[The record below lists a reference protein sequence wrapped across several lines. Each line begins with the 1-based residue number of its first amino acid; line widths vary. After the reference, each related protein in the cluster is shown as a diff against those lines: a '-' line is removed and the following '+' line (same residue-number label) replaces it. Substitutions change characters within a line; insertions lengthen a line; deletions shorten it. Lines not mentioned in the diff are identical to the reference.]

1 MLPIGMFTD
10 VSAGALDSA
19 AGVVPFSGAKEVA
32 GAFRSFL
39 AEGEGASS
47 SDTASLASSLEGR
60 PAPADGQSAGVV
72 GGKPFGE
79 QALGSGLSA
88 LLGEGEAPVAGE
100 IDTTVVPEGVDLNEE
115 ESADIAP
122 EDFVFSADVP
132 QVDEEHLQGQPAAAL
147 GGAVVPSSV
156 SVALVGDASDGR
168 GVGQAGAD
176 AAGAGALGTNQ
187 SASGDAGAERPG
199 SASSAGQ
206 VSTSTSG
213 DAGKGSSLPAQAERV
228 AVSPDGQLV
237 NGREGRVDST
247 SSETVL
253 KDQIA
258 RQGNESMQFEAG
270 NGSLPSEESASDVP
284 AAARASASAASAAAG
299 DEPLSA
305 VKSAEIQTAKGTA
318 APSIADE
325 ADFSIAA
332 RALASAA
339 SAAAGNEPLSA
350 GKPAELQTAAAVA
363 TEPVARRWKTD
374 LPEISRASIA
384 SQAVAGAVSAQ
395 SQPASSA
402 AASDPFIVPGALVE
416 DGALSEVDLRASGEV
431 SRAAGQAT
439 PNVNETIAAGSD
451 APKAKGAEA
460 GVAGNSSASASA
472 SDGMAQGLDVGA
484 AIDESGRDLSARPQV
499 GETRADSATRANGA
513 PPPAGNTP
521 ESGASGATAQSSAA
535 LAAAAAGTLG
545 LEQEAGGD
553 EELDLAFD
561 VKSFAKGELTGST
574 RADSA
579 QATSRMTNNP
589 VAAQVAGAIARNLQD
604 GHTRFQMRFDPPE
617 LGRVDVNM
625 KMAADG
631 SVQAHLIVE
640 RPETLDMFM
649 RDQRSLERAL
659 EAAGLNTDSES
670 LQFSLK
676 QEGEQGFA
684 SSQGDEGGFPEGRG
698 DNEEAASAEDAAT
711 EQVTQIYLANNTSGL
726 DIRI

>member
-39 AEGEGASS
+39 AEGEGNASPE
-47 SDTASLASSLEGR
+47 TASLASSLEGR

-72 GGKPFGE
+72 GGKSFGE
-79 QALGSGLSA
+79 QALGPELSA
-88 LLGEGEAPVAGE
+88 LLGEGDAPVAGE
-100 IDTTVVPEGVDLNEE
+100 IDSAAVPEDVALNEE
-115 ESADIAP
+115 ERADIAP
-122 EDFVFSADVP
+122 EDPVFSADVP
-132 QVDEEHLQGQPAAAL
+132 RVGEELLQGPPAAAL

-156 SVALVGDASDGR
+156 SVARSGDAADGR
-168 GVGQAGAD
+168 RVGLVGAD

-187 SASGDAGAERPG
+187 SASGDAGAQRPG
-199 SASSAGQ
+199 LASSAGQ

-213 DAGKGSSLPAQAERV
+213 DSGKGSSLPAQAERV
-228 AVSPDGQLV
+228 AVSPDGRLV
-237 NGREGRVDST
+237 NEREGRVDSV
-247 SSETVL
+247 SSATAL

-258 RQGNESMQFEAG
+258 RQGNGSTRFEAG
-270 NGSLPSEESASDVP
+270 NGSLSSAEGKSDVP

-299 DEPLSA
+299 D
-305 VKSAEIQTAKGTA
+305 
-318 APSIADE
+318 
-325 ADFSIAA
+325 
-332 RALASAA
+332 
-339 SAAAGNEPLSA
+339 EPLSA

-374 LPEISRASIA
+374 LPEISRASKA
-384 SQAVAGAVSAQ
+384 SQAVAGAVSP
-395 SQPASSA
+395 QPKSASSA
-402 AASDPFIVPGALVE
+402 AASDPVIVPAALVE
-416 DGALSEVDLRASGEV
+416 DGALAEVDLRASGEV
-431 SRAAGQAT
+431 SKAAGQTNA
-439 PNVNETIAAGSD
+439 NVNEMIAAGSP
-451 APKAKGAEA
+451 APKALGAETA
-460 GVAGNSSASASA
+460 VAGNGSASASA
-472 SDGMAQGLDVGA
+472 SDEMAQVFDVEAGF
-484 AIDESGRDLSARPQV
+484 DESGRDLSARQQV

-521 ESGASGATAQSSAA
+521 ESGVSGATAQSSAA
-535 LAAAAAGTLG
+535 LATAAAGTLG

-659 EAAGLNTDSES
+659 EAAGLNADSES

-684 SSQGDEGGFPEGRG
+684 SSQGDDGGFPEGRG
-698 DNEEAASAEDAAT
+698 DNEEAATAEDAAT

>member
-47 SDTASLASSLEGR
+47 SETASLASSLEGR

-79 QALGSGLSA
+79 QALGAELSA
-88 LLGEGEAPVAGE
+88 LLSEGDAPVAGE
-100 IDTTVVPEGVDLNEE
+100 IDSAAVPEDAAPNEE

-122 EDFVFSADVP
+122 EDLVVSPDVP
-132 QVDEEHLQGQPAAAL
+132 QVGEEYLQGPPGPAL

-156 SVALVGDASDGR
+156 SVARSGDAADGR
-168 GVGQAGAD
+168 RVGLVGAD

-187 SASGDAGAERPG
+187 SASGDADAERPG
-199 SASSAGQ
+199 LAASTDQ
-206 VSTSTSG
+206 VSAVAS
-213 DAGKGSSLPAQAERV
+213 DEAGKGSSLPAQAEAERV
-228 AVSPDGQLV
+228 ADASDDRPV
-237 NGREGRVDST
+237 NGREGRADSA
-247 SSETVL
+247 SSATAL

-258 RQGNESMQFEAG
+258 RQGNENMRLEAG

-284 AAARASASAASAAAG
+284 AAARALASAASAAAG

-305 VKSAEIQTAKGTA
+305 
-318 APSIADE
+318 
-325 ADFSIAA
+325 
-332 RALASAA
+332 
-339 SAAAGNEPLSA
+339 
-350 GKPAELQTAAAVA
+350 GKPAELQMAAAVA

-374 LPEISRASIA
+374 LPEISRASTS

-431 SRAAGQAT
+431 SRAAGHAT
-439 PNVNETIAAGSD
+439 PNVNETIAAGSA
-451 APKAKGAEA
+451 APKAMGAEA

-676 QEGEQGFA
+676 QDSEQGFA
-684 SSQGDEGGFPEGRG
+684 SSQGDDGGFPEGRG
-698 DNEEAASAEDAAT
+698 DNEEAATAEDAAT
-711 EQVTQIYLANNTSGL
+711 EQLTQIYLANNTSGL

>member
-10 VSAGALDSA
+10 VSASALESA

-39 AEGEGASS
+39 AEGEGTSS
-47 SDTASLASSLEGR
+47 PETASLASSLEGR
-60 PAPADGQSAGVV
+60 LTPADGQSVGVV

-79 QALGSGLSA
+79 QALGAELSA
-88 LLGEGEAPVAGE
+88 LLGEGEAPVGGE
-100 IDTTVVPEGVDLNEE
+100 IDSAVVPEDAAPNEE

-122 EDFVFSADVP
+122 EDLVVSPDVP
-132 QVDEEHLQGQPAAAL
+132 QVGEEHLQGPPAAAL
-147 GGAVVPSSV
+147 GGAVVPSRV
-156 SVALVGDASDGR
+156 SVARPGDASDGR
-168 GVGQAGAD
+168 GVGPAGAD
-176 AAGAGALGTNQ
+176 AAGAGAGAGALGADQ

-199 SASSAGQ
+199 LASSAGQ
-206 VSTSTSG
+206 VGAGAPG
-213 DAGKGSSLPAQAERV
+213 DAGKGSSLPAQAQAARV

-247 SSETVL
+247 FSATAL
-253 KDQIA
+253 KDQTA
-258 RQGNESMQFEAG
+258 RQGNESMRFEAG
-270 NGSLPSEESASDVP
+270 NGSLRSAESESDVP
-284 AAARASASAASAAAG
+284 AAARALATAASAAAG

-305 VKSAEIQTAKGTA
+305 G
-318 APSIADE
+318 
-325 ADFSIAA
+325 
-332 RALASAA
+332 R
-339 SAAAGNEPLSA
+339 
-350 GKPAELQTAAAVA
+350 PAELQAAAAVA

-374 LPEISRASIA
+374 LPEIARASTA
-384 SQAVAGAVSAQ
+384 PQPKSA
-395 SQPASSA
+395 PSA
-402 AASDPFIVPGALVE
+402 AASDPVIVPGALVE
-416 DGALSEVDLRASGEV
+416 DGALAEVDLRASGEA
-431 SRAAGQAT
+431 SKAAGQT
-439 PNVNETIAAGSD
+439 NPNVNETIAAGSP
-451 APKAKGAEA
+451 APKAMGAEA
-460 GVAGNSSASASA
+460 RVAGNGSASASA
-472 SDGMAQGLDVGA
+472 SDEMAQGLEVEA
-484 AIDESGRDLSARPQV
+484 AIDESGRDLSGRPQV
-499 GETRADSATRANGA
+499 GEARADSATRANGA

-535 LAAAAAGTLG
+535 FAAAAAGTLG

>member
-39 AEGEGASS
+39 AEGEGNASPE
-47 SDTASLASSLEGR
+47 TASLASSLEGR
-60 PAPADGQSAGVV
+60 SAPADGQSAGVV

-79 QALGSGLSA
+79 QALGAELSA

-100 IDTTVVPEGVDLNEE
+100 IDSIAVPEDVALNEE
-115 ESADIAP
+115 ERADIAP
-122 EDFVFSADVP
+122 DDLVFSADVH
-132 QVDEEHLQGQPAAAL
+132 QVGEEHLQGPLGAAL

-156 SVALVGDASDGR
+156 SVARRGNVSDGR
-168 GVGQAGAD
+168 GVGQAGVD
-176 AAGAGALGTNQ
+176 ATGAGALGTNQ

-199 SASSAGQ
+199 LASSAGQ
-206 VSTSTSG
+206 VSTSTSD
-213 DAGKGSSLPAQAERV
+213 DAGKGSSLPAQAEAERV
-228 AVSPDGQLV
+228 AVSPGGRLV
-237 NGREGRVDST
+237 SGREARADST
-247 SSETVL
+247 SSGAAL
-253 KDQIA
+253 RDQIA
-258 RQGNESMQFEAG
+258 RQGNEVMRFEAG
-270 NGSLPSEESASDVP
+270 NGSLPSEESAGDVP
-284 AAARASASAASAAAG
+284 A
-299 DEPLSA
+299 
-305 VKSAEIQTAKGTA
+305 
-318 APSIADE
+318 
-325 ADFSIAA
+325 AA

-339 SAAAGNEPLSA
+339 SAAAGDEPLSA

-374 LPEISRASIA
+374 LPEISRASTA
-384 SQAVAGAVSAQ
+384 SQAVAGAVSP
-395 SQPASSA
+395 QPKSASSA
-402 AASDPFIVPGALVE
+402 AASDPVIVPGALTE
-416 DGALSEVDLRASGEV
+416 DGALADAAPRASGEV
-431 SRAAGQAT
+431 SKAAGQT
-439 PNVNETIAAGSD
+439 NPNVNETIAAGSA
-451 APKAKGAEA
+451 APKAMGAEA

-472 SDGMAQGLDVGA
+472 SDGMAQRLDVGA

-499 GETRADSATRANGA
+499 GEARADSATRANGA

-521 ESGASGATAQSSAA
+521 ETGASGTTAQSSAS
-535 LAAAAAGTLG
+535 LAAAAAGALG

-574 RADSA
+574 RADST
-579 QATSRMTNNP
+579 QATSRMTSNP
-589 VAAQVAGAIARNLQD
+589 VAVQVAGAIARNLQD

-676 QEGEQGFA
+676 QDSEQGFA
-684 SSQGDEGGFPEGRG
+684 SSQGDDGGFPEGRG
-698 DNEEAASAEDAAT
+698 DNEEAASAEDATT

>member
-60 PAPADGQSAGVV
+60 PAPADGQSAGMV

-199 SASSAGQ
+199 LASSAGQ

-339 SAAAGNEPLSA
+339 SAAAGDEPLSA

-374 LPEISRASIA
+374 LPELSRASAA

-395 SQPASSA
+395 PKPASPV
-402 AASDPFIVPGALVE
+402 AASDPSNVSS
-416 DGALSEVDLRASGEV
+416 ALSEDGVLAEVDPRALAEV
-431 SRAAGQAT
+431 SKGAGQTNA
-439 PNVNETIAAGSD
+439 NVNDTIAAGST
-451 APKAKGAEA
+451 APKAMGAEA

-472 SDGMAQGLDVGA
+472 SDEMAQGLEVEA
-484 AIDESGRDLSARPQV
+484 AIDESGRDLSARQQV
-499 GETRADSATRANGA
+499 GETRTDSAMRANGA

-521 ESGASGATAQSSAA
+521 ESGVSGVTAQSSAA
-535 LAAAAAGTLG
+535 LAAGALG